1 MPLCI
6 NNNNEGAA
14 KRCLVCSL
22 VGVVFVWVLE
32 LIVGVC
38 GAFSDLAVWKAPH
51 FSELR
56 SSSVFSLFDD
66 PACALKPRLVNTIQ
80 WAF

>member
-1 MPLCI
+1 MPLCR

-38 GAFSDLAVWKAPH
+38 GAFSDLDSGVESPT
-51 FSELR
+51 FFCILNFFR
-56 SSSVFSLFDD
+56 LF
-66 PACALKPRLVNTIQ
+66 AI
-80 WAF
+80 